1 MKILIVGNGGREHA
15 LAWKLRRDAPAAELF
30 ATQPNPGIARLAT
43 AVDLPPSDVG
53 AVTLWAEGT
62 RPDLTIIGPEVP
74 LALGLGDALRQ
85 RGLPVF
91 GPGASAARIEASKAF
106 AKDLM
111 ARACVPTAAHRTFT
125 SWPEAQAYI
134 SAADAPIVV
143 KASGLAAGK
152 GAIVCPS
159 TGEALAAAKSMLTG
173 GAFGAAG
180 SEIVVEEFMEGEELS
195 VFALTDGHDAV
206 LMLPSQDY
214 KRAGEGDTGPNTG
227 GMGSYAPVPIATE
240 ATVGLVRD
248 RIISP
253 VLEGLRDAGA
263 PFRGLLYAG
272 LMITGSGPKVVEF
285 NCRFGDPE
293 TQALLPL
300 MKSSLLDLM
309 IPIARD
315 GSISGAACDW
325 EDGAALNTVLASAGY
340 PGSYENGKE
349 ITLPPRSDRQ
359 DRLLVFHA
367 GTRDTDG
374 RLLTNGGRVLSVV
387 GVGGDLEEA
396 RARSLAG
403 ADVIRFEGK
412 TLRRDIGWRA
422 FSSDARATGS

>member
-30 ATQPNPGIARLAT
+30 ATRPNPGIGRLAT
-43 AVDLPPSDVG
+43 AVDLPPSDVS
-53 AVTLWAEGT
+53 ALTSWAEGT
-62 RPDLTIIGPEVP
+62 RPDLTVIGPEVP

-111 ARACVPTAAHRTFT
+111 ARTGVPTAAHRTFT
-125 SWPEAQAYI
+125 SWPEAKAYI
-134 SAADAPIVV
+134 SAAGAPIVV

-180 SEIVVEEFMEGEELS
+180 SEIVVEEFMEGQELS
-195 VFALTDGHDAV
+195 VFALTDGHDAA

-227 GMGSYAPVPIATE
+227 GMGSYAPVAVATE
-240 ATVGLVRD
+240 VTVGLVRD

-272 LMITGSGPKVVEF
+272 LMITDSGPKVVEF

-300 MKSSLLDLM
+300 LKSSLLDLM

-315 GSISGAACDW
+315 GSISGAACEW
-325 EDGAALNTVLASAGY
+325 ADGAALNTVLASAGY

-349 ITLPPRSDRQ
+349 ITLPPTLARREGV
-359 DRLLVFHA
+359 LVFHA
-367 GTRDTDG
+367 GTREADG
-374 RLLTNGGRVLSVV
+374 QLQTNGGRVLSVV

-422 FSSDARATGS
+422 FSSGARVTGS

>member
-1 MKILIVGNGGREHA
+1 M
-15 LAWKLRRDAPAAELF
+15 
-30 ATQPNPGIARLAT
+30 
-43 AVDLPPSDVG
+43 
-53 AVTLWAEGT
+53 
-62 RPDLTIIGPEVP
+62 
-74 LALGLGDALRQ
+74 
-85 RGLPVF
+85 
-91 GPGASAARIEASKAF
+91 
-106 AKDLM
+106 
-111 ARACVPTAAHRTFT
+111 
-125 SWPEAQAYI
+125 
-134 SAADAPIVV
+134 
-143 KASGLAAGK
+143 
-152 GAIVCPS
+152 
-159 TGEALAAAKSMLTG
+159 
-173 GAFGAAG
+173 
-180 SEIVVEEFMEGEELS
+180 
-195 VFALTDGHDAV
+195 FALTDGHDAA

-227 GMGSYAPVPIATE
+227 GMGSYAPVAVATE
-240 ATVGLVRD
+240 VTVGLVRD

-272 LMITGSGPKVVEF
+272 LMITDSGPKVVEF

-300 MKSSLLDLM
+300 LKSSLLDLM

-315 GSISGAACDW
+315 GSISGAACEW
-325 EDGAALNTVLASAGY
+325 GDGAALNTVLASAGY

-349 ITLPPRSDRQ
+349 ITLPPTLARREGV
-359 DRLLVFHA
+359 LVFHA
-367 GTRDTDG
+367 GTREADG
-374 RLLTNGGRVLSVV
+374 QLQTNGGRVLSVV

-422 FSSDARATGS
+422 FSSGARVTGS